1 MATNA
6 TVAKR
11 KRTAKRNIVLK
22 NVIPACEQI
31 VARERNDEVVRK
43 ALVLLQ
49 ALQES
54 IVEVRRLEDVVSD
67 LIEDEEELENHEKEA
82 YEFVSKARNMETE
95 LQEYVSNHKE
105 DISKLNHFRGMGVK
119 LPNIK
124 IKTFNG
130 DATEW
135 RTFIEAF
142 DATIHA
148 RIDKTNIEKF
158 TYLEGFLN
166 GSALQTIDG
175 LPLINDNYVNARDM
189 LQKRYGNPQ
198 LIVSSR
204 MNSLLKLPKIVNA
217 NAKDLRELYNS
228 GD

>member
-11 KRTAKRNIVLK
+11 KRTAKRNIVLR

-31 VARERNDEVVRK
+31 VARERNDEVVRE

-54 IVEVRRLEDVVSD
+54 IVEIRRLEDGVSD

-82 YEFVSKARNMETE
+82 YEFVIKARNVESE

-119 LPNIK
+119 LPKIK

-148 RIDKTNIEKF
+148 RIDITNIEKF
-158 TYLEGFLN
+158 TYLKGFLN

-189 LQKRYGNPQ
+189 LQKSFGNPQ

-204 MNSLLKLPKIVNA
+204 MNSLLTENC
-217 NAKDLRELYNS
+217 
-228 GD
+228 